1 MKKRMIAALIVCA
14 LTASML
20 AACSSGEESASSS
33 TSSASSQ
40 VSSKPEASEAESSEK
55 PEASKAE
62 SSEEPESSEDGGTVS
77 SQAAASS
84 QASTSKPAASSPAVS
99 APAASAPAASSPA
112 AESKPVAQSSAPSS
126 NAGRLNDVTD
136 AVKKAYGENYLPSMD
151 LTADDLSSRFGLNSD
166 DYAAAYGQVAMIST
180 QVDTFVAVEAKD
192 GKADAVASALNS
204 YRDDLVNNSMQY
216 PMNIPKVNASRVYQ
230 KGNYVFFLMLGAAA
244 PNDVMDDEAASLT
257 FYQQQNDIAVKAIDG
272 VLGA

>member
-1 MKKRMIAALIVCA
+1 MKKSMIAALIACA

-62 SSEEPESSEDGGTVS
+62 SSEEPESSEDGETVS

-84 QASTSKPAASSPAVS
+84 QAPTSK
-99 APAASAPAASSPA
+99 PAASSPA
-112 AESKPVAQSSAPSS
+112 AESKPAAQSSAPSS
-126 NAGRLNDVTD
+126 NAGRLKDVTD

>member
-1 MKKRMIAALIVCA
+1 MKKRMIAVLIACA

-62 SSEEPESSEDGGTVS
+62 SSEEPESSEDGETVS

-84 QASTSKPAASSPAVS
+84 QAPTSK
-99 APAASAPAASSPA
+99 PAASSPA
-112 AESKPVAQSSAPSS
+112 AESKPAAQSSAPSS

>member
-1 MKKRMIAALIVCA
+1 MKKRMIAALIACA

-62 SSEEPESSEDGGTVS
+62 SSEELESSEDGETVS

-84 QASTSKPAASSPAVS
+84 QAPTSKPAASS
-99 APAASAPAASSPA
+99 PAASSPA
-112 AESKPVAQSSAPSS
+112 AESKPAAQSSAPSS

-180 QVDTFVAVEAKD
+180 QVYTFVAVEAKD

>member
-1 MKKRMIAALIVCA
+1 MKKRMIAVLIACA

-62 SSEEPESSEDGGTVS
+62 SSEEPESSEDGETVS

-84 QASTSKPAASSPAVS
+84 QAPTSKPAASS
-99 APAASAPAASSPA
+99 PAASSPA
-112 AESKPVAQSSAPSS
+112 AESKPAAQSSAPSS

-216 PMNIPKVNASRVYQ
+216 PMNLPKVNASRVYQ

-244 PNDVMDDEAASLT
+244 PNDVVDDEAASLT

>member
-1 MKKRMIAALIVCA
+1 MKKRMIAVLIACA

-62 SSEEPESSEDGGTVS
+62 SSEEPESSEDGETVS

-84 QASTSKPAASSPAVS
+84 QGGEFAQAAPSRAVSSPAPEAKPAAH
-99 APAASAPAASSPA
+99 
-112 AESKPVAQSSAPSS
+112 SSAPSS

-216 PMNIPKVNASRVYQ
+216 PMNVPKVNASRVYQ

>member
-77 SQAAASS
+77 SQAASSS
-84 QASTSKPAASSPAVS
+84 QASTSK
-99 APAASAPAASSPA
+99 PAASSPA

>member
-1 MKKRMIAALIVCA
+1 MKKRMIAVLIACA

-84 QASTSKPAASSPAVS
+84 QASTSKPVASSPAV
-99 APAASAPAASSPA
+99 SAPAASSPA

>member
-1 MKKRMIAALIVCA
+1 MKKRMIAVLIACA

-84 QASTSKPAASSPAVS
+84 QASTSK
-99 APAASAPAASSPA
+99 PAASSPA

>member
-1 MKKRMIAALIVCA
+1 MKKRMIAVLIACA

-84 QASTSKPAASSPAVS
+84 QASTSKPAV
-99 APAASAPAASSPA
+99 SAPAASSPA

-192 GKADAVASALNS
+192 GKADAVAAALNS

-216 PMNIPKVNASRVYQ
+216 PMNVPKVNASRVYQ

>member
-1 MKKRMIAALIVCA
+1 MKKRMIAVLIACA

-84 QASTSKPAASSPAVS
+84 QASTSKPAAS
-99 APAASAPAASSPA
+99 APAASSPA

-126 NAGRLNDVTD
+126 NAGRLSDVTD

-180 QVDTFVAVEAKD
+180 QVDTFVAVEAKE

>member
-1 MKKRMIAALIVCA
+1 MKKRMIAALIACA

-62 SSEEPESSEDGGTVS
+62 SSEEPESSEDGETVS

-84 QASTSKPAASSPAVS
+84 QAPTSKPAASSPAVS
-99 APAASAPAASSPA
+99 SPA
-112 AESKPVAQSSAPSS
+112 AESKPAAQSSAPSS

-216 PMNIPKVNASRVYQ
+216 PMNVPKVNASRVYQ

>member
-1 MKKRMIAALIVCA
+1 MKKRMIAALIACA

-62 SSEEPESSEDGGTVS
+62 SSEEPESSEDGETVS

-84 QASTSKPAASSPAVS
+84 QAPTSKPAASSPAVS
-99 APAASAPAASSPA
+99 SPA
-112 AESKPVAQSSAPSS
+112 AESKPAAQSSAPSS

>member
-1 MKKRMIAALIVCA
+1 MKKRMIAALIACA

-62 SSEEPESSEDGGTVS
+62 SSEEPESSEDGETVS

-84 QASTSKPAASSPAVS
+84 QAPTSKPAASS
-99 APAASAPAASSPA
+99 PAASSPA
-112 AESKPVAQSSAPSS
+112 AESKPAAQSSAPSS

-180 QVDTFVAVEAKD
+180 QVYTFVAVEAKD

>member
-1 MKKRMIAALIVCA
+1 MKKRMIAALIACA

-20 AACSSGEESASSS
+20 AACSSGEESASSSTSS

-62 SSEEPESSEDGGTVS
+62 SSEEPESSEDGETVS

-84 QASTSKPAASSPAVS
+84 QAPTSKPAASSPAVS
-99 APAASAPAASSPA
+99 SPA
-112 AESKPVAQSSAPSS
+112 AGSKPAAQSSAPSS

>member
-1 MKKRMIAALIVCA
+1 MKKRMIAALIACA

-62 SSEEPESSEDGGTVS
+62 SSEEPESSEDGETVS

-84 QASTSKPAASSPAVS
+84 QAPTSK
-99 APAASAPAASSPA
+99 PAASSPA
-112 AESKPVAQSSAPSS
+112 AESKPAAQSSAPSS

-180 QVDTFVAVEAKD
+180 QVDTFVAVEAND

>member
-1 MKKRMIAALIVCA
+1 MKKRMIAALIACA

-62 SSEEPESSEDGGTVS
+62 SSEEPESSEDGETVS

-84 QASTSKPAASSPAVS
+84 QAPPSKRPASSPPAESKPAAQP
-99 APAASAPAASSPA
+99 PP
-112 AESKPVAQSSAPSS
+112 PSS

-192 GKADAVASALNS
+192 GKADAVAAALNS

-216 PMNIPKVNASRVYQ
+216 PMNVPKVNASRVYQ

>member
-1 MKKRMIAALIVCA
+1 MKKRMIAALIACA

-62 SSEEPESSEDGGTVS
+62 SSEEPESSEDGETVS

-84 QASTSKPAASSPAVS
+84 QAPTSK
-99 APAASAPAASSPA
+99 PAASSPA
-112 AESKPVAQSSAPSS
+112 AESKPAAQSSAPSS

-192 GKADAVASALNS
+192 GKADAVAAALNS

-216 PMNIPKVNASRVYQ
+216 PMNVPKVNASRVYQ

>member
-1 MKKRMIAALIVCA
+1 MKKRMIAALIACA
-14 LTASML
+14 LAASML

-33 TSSASSQ
+33 ASSASSQ
-40 VSSKPEASEAESSEK
+40 VSSKPESSE
-55 PEASKAE
+55 AE
-62 SSEEPESSEDGGTVS
+62 SSEEPESSEEGETVS
-77 SQAAASS
+77 SETPASS
-84 QASTSKPAASSPAVS
+84 QASASKPAASSPATQSQS
-99 APAASAPAASSPA
+99 A
-112 AESKPVAQSSAPSS
+112 AQSSAPSS
-126 NAGRLNDVTD
+126 NAGRLSDVTD

-166 DYAAAYGQVAMIST
+166 DYTSAYGQVAMIST

-192 GKADAVASALNS
+192 GKADAVAAALNS

-216 PMNIPKVNASRVYQ
+216 PMNVPKVNASRVYQ

>member
-1 MKKRMIAALIVCA
+1 
-14 LTASML
+14 
-20 AACSSGEESASSS
+20 
-33 TSSASSQ
+33 
-40 VSSKPEASEAESSEK
+40 
-55 PEASKAE
+55 
-62 SSEEPESSEDGGTVS
+62 
-77 SQAAASS
+77 
-84 QASTSKPAASSPAVS
+84 
-99 APAASAPAASSPA
+99 
-112 AESKPVAQSSAPSS
+112 
-126 NAGRLNDVTD
+126 
-136 AVKKAYGENYLPSMD
+136 
-151 LTADDLSSRFGLNSD
+151 
-166 DYAAAYGQVAMIST
+166 MIST

>member
-1 MKKRMIAALIVCA
+1 MKKRMIAALIACA

-20 AACSSGEESASSS
+20 AACSSGEESASSSTSS

-62 SSEEPESSEDGGTVS
+62 SSEEPESSEDGETVS

-84 QASTSKPAASSPAVS
+84 QAPTSK
-99 APAASAPAASSPA
+99 PAASSPA
-112 AESKPVAQSSAPSS
+112 AESKPAAQSSAPSS

>member
-1 MKKRMIAALIVCA
+1 MKKRMIAVLIACA

-62 SSEEPESSEDGGTVS
+62 SSEEPESSEDGETVS

-84 QASTSKPAASSPAVS
+84 QAPTSK
-99 APAASAPAASSPA
+99 PAASSPA
-112 AESKPVAQSSAPSS
+112 AESKPAAQSSAPSS

-192 GKADAVASALNS
+192 GKADAVAAALNS

-216 PMNIPKVNASRVYQ
+216 PMNVPKVNASRVYQ

>member
-1 MKKRMIAALIVCA
+1 MKKRMIAALIACA

-20 AACSSGEESASSS
+20 AACSSGEESASSSTSS

-62 SSEEPESSEDGGTVS
+62 SSEEPESSEDGETVS

-84 QASTSKPAASSPAVS
+84 QAPTSK
-99 APAASAPAASSPA
+99 PAASSPA
-112 AESKPVAQSSAPSS
+112 AESKPAAQSSAPSS

-192 GKADAVASALNS
+192 GKADAVAAALNS

-216 PMNIPKVNASRVYQ
+216 PMNVPKVNASRVYQ

>member
-1 MKKRMIAALIVCA
+1 MKKRMIAALIACA

-62 SSEEPESSEDGGTVS
+62 SSEEPESSEDGETVS

-84 QASTSKPAASSPAVS
+84 QAPTSK
-99 APAASAPAASSPA
+99 PAASSPA
-112 AESKPVAQSSAPSS
+112 AESKPAAQSSAPSS

>member
-62 SSEEPESSEDGGTVS
+62 SSEDGGTVS

-84 QASTSKPAASSPAVS
+84 QASTSKPAASSPAV
-99 APAASAPAASSPA
+99 SAPAASSPA

>member
-1 MKKRMIAALIVCA
+1 MKKRMIAALIACA

-62 SSEEPESSEDGGTVS
+62 SSEEPESSEDGETVS

-84 QASTSKPAASSPAVS
+84 QAPTSKPAASS
-99 APAASAPAASSPA
+99 PAASSPA
-112 AESKPVAQSSAPSS
+112 AESKPAAQSSAPSS

>member
-1 MKKRMIAALIVCA
+1 MKKRMIAALIACA

-62 SSEEPESSEDGGTVS
+62 SSEEPESSEDGETVS

-84 QASTSKPAASSPAVS
+84 QAPTSK
-99 APAASAPAASSPA
+99 PAASSPA
-112 AESKPVAQSSAPSS
+112 AESKPAAQSSAPSS

-216 PMNIPKVNASRVYQ
+216 PMNVPKVNASRVYQ

>member
-1 MKKRMIAALIVCA
+1 MKKRMIAALIACA

-62 SSEEPESSEDGGTVS
+62 SSEEPESSEDGETVS

-84 QASTSKPAASSPAVS
+84 QAPTSK
-99 APAASAPAASSPA
+99 PAASSPA
-112 AESKPVAQSSAPSS
+112 AESKPAAQSSAPSS

-151 LTADDLSSRFGLNSD
+151 LTADDLSSRFGLNAA
-166 DYAAAYGQVAMIST
+166 DYNAAYGQVAMIST

-192 GKADAVASALNS
+192 GKADAVAAALNS

-216 PMNIPKVNASRVYQ
+216 PMNLPKVNASRVYQ
-230 KGNYVFFLMLGAAA
+230 KGNYVFFLMLGASA
-244 PNDVMDDEAASLT
+244 PSDVMDDEAASLS
-257 FYQQQNDIAVKAIDG
+257 FYQEQNDIAVKAIDG

>member
-1 MKKRMIAALIVCA
+1 MKKRMIAALIACA

-62 SSEEPESSEDGGTVS
+62 SSEEPESSEDGETVS

-84 QASTSKPAASSPAVS
+84 QAPTSKPAASSPAVS
-99 APAASAPAASSPA
+99 SPA
-112 AESKPVAQSSAPSS
+112 AESKPAAQSSAPSS

-216 PMNIPKVNASRVYQ
+216 PMNVPKVNASRVYQ

-244 PNDVMDDEAASLT
+244 PNDVMDDEAATLT